1 MGRNRKFVLWI
12 VAALALVVA
21 YKLLW
26 TTVEPKVDRRL
37 GNVGLTA
44 NEQAA
49 NGPLPGDT
57 RLYAGE
63 LACSQARPTPGYYSS
78 LNAAENTDA
87 ERSGV
92 FPCATFTGS
101 FDGPN
106 QVFAWRAAT
115 DYQATEYIVNRRP
128 GEIFIAGGGNPP
140 LDGVMPPGP
149 YIARADAATGKETW
163 RTYFQNGNTQTSWV
177 NAVNLNIMAN
187 GQIIFAWQN
196 NIAIVDPETG
206 LILKQ
211 AVLPSGTTPA
221 SQSGFK
227 NLTIAPDGTIILK
240 NQTQPKS
247 MAQSNFSTASFSP

>member
-1 MGRNRKFVLWI
+1 MSRNWKFALWI

-57 RLYAGE
+57 RLYAEE

-128 GEIFIAGGGNPP
+128 GRDLHRRRRQPAPRRCHASRPLHRAGGRRHRQGDLAHLLPERQHP
-140 LDGVMPPGP
+140 DELGQRRQPQHHGQRPDHFRLAEQHRHRGP
-149 YIARADAATGKETW
+149 R
-163 RTYFQNGNTQTSWV
+163 
-177 NAVNLNIMAN
+177 
-187 GQIIFAWQN
+187 
-196 NIAIVDPETG
+196 
-206 LILKQ
+206 
-211 AVLPSGTTPA
+211 
-221 SQSGFK
+221 
-227 NLTIAPDGTIILK
+227 DGTDPQAGRAPLRDHARLAVGV
-240 NQTQPKS
+240 QEPDHRPRRHDHPEEPDP
-247 MAQSNFSTASFSP
+247 AEWL